1 MKRLLKYTIAFLVVI
16 MLVPLTTNAQTIKR
30 SKQKT
35 EQTQKSNNSTK
46 SGTTKSKSTKA
57 DNQKSNNTSS
67 SKKNK
72 SQRVDTASA
81 TQSSSV
87 SSSSSSSKSSQQIK
101 PETRSMEPTTY
112 PVTFSCNVSN
122 ADLYIDGNRL
132 GTANEEYHLLPG
144 TYSVIIKYPGYFDN
158 SDEINVT
165 SSTTFHYILVLKSV
179 IKRMIDDMV
188 LVQGGSFKMG
198 ATREQGK
205 CSDNEKPTHK
215 VTLSDY
221 YISKY
226 EVTQE
231 LWIAVMGKN
240 PSLFKGNLKQ
250 PVERVSWNDCQTF
263 ITKLN
268 ELTGKRFRLPTEAE
282 WEYAARGGN
291 KSQGYKYSGSN
302 SLDDVAWFY
311 DNSGRTTH
319 PVGQKSPNELGL
331 YDMSG
336 NVWEWC
342 QDWLG
347 SYSKESQT
355 NPQVHSGTHRVYRG
369 GGWDIFAGSC
379 RVSNRSGLR
388 PDNQNDYLGLRLA
401 ASSL

>member
-1 MKRLLKYTIAFLVVI
+1 MKRFLKYAFTLLVVI
-16 MLVPLTTNAQTIKR
+16 MLVPLTTTAQTIKR
-30 SKQKT
+30 QKQKN

-46 SGTTKSKSTKA
+46 SSKTTSKSNKS
-57 DNQKSNNTSS
+57 DKQKSNPTSS
-67 SKKNK
+67 SSKGKI
-72 SQRVDTASA
+72 
-81 TQSSSV
+81 SSKTENPSNPQP
-87 SSSSSSSKSSQQIK
+87 SSSSSSKSSQQIK
-101 PETRSMEPTTY
+101 PATRSTESTTY

-122 ADLYIDGNRL
+122 ADLYIDGKCL

-165 SSTTFHYILVLKSV
+165 SSTTFHYVLVLKSV

-205 CSDNEKPTHK
+205 GSDNEKPTHK

-268 ELTGKRFRLPTEAE
+268 ELTGRRFRLPTEAE

-302 SLDDVAWFY
+302 SLDNVAWFY